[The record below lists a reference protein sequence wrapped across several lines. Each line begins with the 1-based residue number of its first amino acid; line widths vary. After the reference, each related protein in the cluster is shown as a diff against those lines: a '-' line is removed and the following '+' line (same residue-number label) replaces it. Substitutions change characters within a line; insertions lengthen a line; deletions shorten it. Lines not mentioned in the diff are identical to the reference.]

1 MQKTLIRRLR
11 RRRRRLHFLPLLTA
25 LKSQRCEIKKPN
37 VANIVK
43 TDESKY
49 LHETKSF
56 ADGRTLAS
64 EIRQKINFYD
74 KMKEEQKVNILI
86 NIFRRI
92 FKGQNKFSDEASD
105 IEFFRFNE

>member
-49 LHETKSF
+49 LHETKVF
-56 ADGRTLAS
+56 PTDGRW
-64 EIRQKINFYD
+64 
-74 KMKEEQKVNILI
+74 ILKSVRKLT
-86 NIFRRI
+86 FMT
-92 FKGQNKFSDEASD
+92 K
-105 IEFFRFNE
+105 